1 MKFNEHRKLVAAFST
16 APFYIFVRVLE
27 ASAEQS
33 PMDPVE
39 WAMRHR
45 DVEADLRE
53 RASHFGGL
61 QTDTVVIDGP
71 AAGRICAWARDNAVE
86 LTVLGRSGESN
97 GSFAG
102 LGGTVRR
109 AAGVVALGLAAL
121 PWAAQADWQLDP
133 ARSHVEATITEFVV
147 VSAIIRSGAARSNW
161 SGSSAPLATLSR
173 RRCSAAALAGLAPVA
188 PDAGVSMSRSV
199 FTTADAS
206 AISSGIIAAA
216 CVGSIASRSSDGISL
231 TTASTSAGLP
241 VTAIARR
248 DERRLSCTG
257 SATMLA

>member
-1 MKFNEHRKLVAAFST
+1 MDCGIMWIATLSWQEHTMTEREALKHNMTRTLPSCPHAYHQGLRHVLACVDASSFADAVLAHAAAMALAVKARLT
-16 APFYIFVRVLE
+16 VLRVLE

-109 AAGVVALGLAAL
+109 VAGVVNGSVLIVPPSQVVDAPIRYRRVLI
-121 PWAAQADWQLDP
+121 PLD
-133 ARSHVEATITEFVV
+133 
-147 VSAIIRSGAARSNW
+147 
-161 SGSSAPLATLSR
+161 GSSR
-173 RRCSAAALAGLAPVA
+173 
-188 PDAGVSMSRSV
+188 
-199 FTTADAS
+199 
-206 AISSGIIAAA
+206 
-216 CVGSIASRSSDGISL
+216 
-231 TTASTSAGLP
+231 
-241 VTAIARR
+241 
-248 DERRLSCTG
+248 
-257 SATMLA
+257 